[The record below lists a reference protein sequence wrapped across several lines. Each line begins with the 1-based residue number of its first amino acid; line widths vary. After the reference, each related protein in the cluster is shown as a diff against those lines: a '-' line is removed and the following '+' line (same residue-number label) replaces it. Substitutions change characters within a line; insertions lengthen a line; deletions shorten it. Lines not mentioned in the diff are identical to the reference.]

1 MVYVTVEHAMEFGNT
16 SPISQGNEA
25 VMTPAETLARVA
37 GMMGEERET
46 RRAGRVADSV
56 RAPKVAEVIAQQ
68 LRGRIVRG
76 DIAPGEMLP
85 SEKALMA
92 DFAVSRPTLRE
103 AFRILE
109 SEGLIQ
115 VLAGSRGGP
124 QARLPDLS
132 VAARQIGLYL
142 QTQRTTLADVLEAR
156 AEFEPICARLLAQ
169 RCTAEGLAALQSC
182 VDAQRAM
189 LDRDIESEAQ
199 FAEWVMLTAEFHD
212 LIALH
217 CGNRTLAAQAM
228 ALRDV
233 LAFHRRV
240 GLERRRTHGGEPSTP
255 SFVPPTVDD
264 YETLLTLVR
273 AHDAEGAEQH
283 WHRHLSRAAELMF
296 ETRDRDEAICL
307 FG

>member
-1 MVYVTVEHAMEFGNT
+1 
-16 SPISQGNEA
+16 
-25 VMTPAETLARVA
+25 
-37 GMMGEERET
+37 MMGEVRET
-46 RRAGRVADSV
+46 RRTGSVADSV

-68 LRGRIVRG
+68 LRGQIVRG

-115 VLAGSRGGP
+115 VLPGSRGGP

-142 QTQRTTLADVLEAR
+142 QTRRTTLADVLEAR
-156 AEFEPICARLLAQ
+156 TQFEPICARLLAQ
-169 RCTAEGLAALQSC
+169 RCTEEGLAALQSC
-182 VDAQRAM
+182 LSAQRET
-189 LDRDIESEAQ
+189 LRRGIDFEAD
-199 FAEWVMLTAEFHD
+199 FTDWVALTAEFHD

-217 CGNRTLAAQAM
+217 CGNSTLGAQAM

-233 LAFHRRV
+233 LAFHRQV
-240 GLERRRTHGGEPSTP
+240 GIERRRTRIA
-255 SFVPPTVDD
+255 PPTADFSSRTVDD
-264 YETLLTLVR
+264 YATLLTMVA
-273 AHDAEGAEQH
+273 AHDDDGAEQH
-283 WHRHLSRAAELMF
+283 WRSHLTWAAELLF
-296 ETRDRDEAICL
+296 QTRGRDEAITL

>member
-1 MVYVTVEHAMEFGNT
+1 MKGDE
-16 SPISQGNEA
+16 Q
-25 VMTPAETLARVA
+25 
-37 GMMGEERET
+37 ET
-46 RRAGRVADSV
+46 RRTGRIADSV
-56 RAPKVAEVIAQQ
+56 RAPKVADVIAQQ

-85 SEKALMA
+85 SEKVLMV

-109 SEGLIQ
+109 NEGLIQ
-115 VLAGSRGGP
+115 VLPGSRGGP

-132 VAARQIGLYL
+132 VASRQIGLYL
-142 QTQRTTLADVLEAR
+142 QTRGTTLVDILEAR

-182 VDAQRAM
+182 VDIQRAM
-189 LDRDIESEAQ
+189 VEHGIESP
-199 FAEWVMLTAEFHD
+199 AEFERWVTRTAEFHD

-217 CGNRTLAAQAM
+217 CGNKTLGAQAM

-233 LAFHRRV
+233 LAFHRQV
-240 GLERRRTHGGEPSTP
+240 GIERSRTRTATP
-255 SFVPPTVDD
+255 PPNTFIPLTVED

-273 AHDAEGAEQH
+273 ARNGEGAERH
-283 WHRHLSRAAELMF
+283 WRAHL
-296 ETRDRDEAICL
+296 TRSADLISDDQDSDQPITL